1 MSLTEYRITLL
12 VTHSDGEDETRVV
25 HQEGWSANDAI
36 RKAEQR
42 VWEEEPDSE
51 DVRAINVH

>member
-1 MSLTEYRITLL
+1 MPFTTYRITLL
-12 VTHSDGEDETRVV
+12 ITRADGEEEIRTV

-42 VWEEEPDSE
+42 ALDEDEVEEARS
-51 DVRAINVH
+51 INVS